1 MILHSWGRY
10 PVVEPARIERM
21 VWRDH
26 RPPFASAG
34 AWLAYGLGR
43 SYGDVC
49 LNEDGVSILTHGL
62 DRIISFNE
70 ERGIVRCEAG
80 VSLETLIR
88 FALPR
93 GFFPATTPGTQL
105 ITIGGAVANDVHG
118 KNHHRVG
125 SFGNTVLGLHL
136 LRSDGTLLWCTP
148 SENSELFSA
157 TIGGLGLTGLIIDV
171 ELQLRR
177 VRGPWIDAET
187 FRFHTL
193 REFLHLSR
201 ELAPRYEYTVAW
213 VDGTS
218 SGAQLGR
225 GLFYAGNHSTTTLY
239 DRPEKRKFHIPFPF
253 DAPDKLLTRS
263 TISIF
268 NSFYWRK
275 TLSDRQ
281 ASQRHYTNFF
291 YPLDTIEDW
300 NRLYGKRGFFQHQ
313 SVIPFENGE
322 ETLRELL
329 SRVSHYGKASFLAV
343 LKTFG
348 SEPSRGMLSF
358 PRPGITLALDFA
370 NEGEETLQFLNSLD
384 EVVAQAGGALYPAK
398 DARMSREMFQLSFPR
413 LEEFKKWKDPLFSS
427 SLWRR
432 LGGSND
438 DQ

>member
-70 ERGIVRCEAG
+70 ERGVVRCEAG

-157 TIGGLGLTGLIIDV
+157 TIGGLGLTGLIID
-171 ELQLRR
+171 
-177 VRGPWIDAET
+177 W
-187 FRFHTL
+187 
-193 REFLHLSR
+193 S
-201 ELAPRYEYTVAW
+201 
-213 VDGTS
+213 
-218 SGAQLGR
+218 
-225 GLFYAGNHSTTTLY
+225 
-239 DRPEKRKFHIPFPF
+239 
-253 DAPDKLLTRS
+253 
-263 TISIF
+263 F
-268 NSFYWRK
+268 NSDGFAAPGLMLK
-275 TLSDRQ
+275 LFAFTL
-281 ASQRHYTNFF
+281 
-291 YPLDTIEDW
+291 
-300 NRLYGKRGFFQHQ
+300 
-313 SVIPFENGE
+313 
-322 ETLRELL
+322 
-329 SRVSHYGKASFLAV
+329 
-343 LKTFG
+343 
-348 SEPSRGMLSF
+348 
-358 PRPGITLALDFA
+358 
-370 NEGEETLQFLNSLD
+370 
-384 EVVAQAGGALYPAK
+384 
-398 DARMSREMFQLSFPR
+398 
-413 LEEFKKWKDPLFSS
+413 
-427 SLWRR
+427 
-432 LGGSND
+432 
-438 DQ
+438 